1 MGRRLYNL
9 YMKIRSFFSGRNR
22 RIRKKHTRPVIM
34 LKGEQGKKLRRA
46 LIIAG
51 AAAAVILLALL
62 LRPEPVLMNS
72 AEIANVWNNGVLRVG
87 LRNDVPSLAEN
98 GTGLEWEIAQAL
110 AERIMSNSDD
120 YTGDIPALEAV
131 EVTSM
136 SVGAKLRDG
145 SIDAAICL
153 MPSGANAAY
162 AYSRA
167 YYDDPCY
174 ILVKPGNENADMSK
188 LKVGCIQSASSSNLY
203 VPSGATRNLL
213 FSYYSDYKDSGY
225 DTASITGYASYTDL
239 FDALDK
245 GQVDAIAINELM
257 LNKYGEGR
265 AYAKHTA
272 DIGTLHYAVA
282 TLSTNSAIAT
292 VADMLLSE
300 MGY

>member
-1 MGRRLYNL
+1 
-9 YMKIRSFFSGRNR
+9 MKIRSFFGGGNR
-22 RIRKKHTRPVIM
+22 RTRKKHARPVLM
-34 LKGEQGKKLRRA
+34 LKGDHGKKLRRA

-51 AAAAVILLALL
+51 AVLLFILLLLL
-62 LRPEPVLMNS
+62 LRPEPVLMKS

-87 LRNDVPSLAEN
+87 LRSDVPGLCEN
-98 GTGLEWEIAQAL
+98 ETGLEWEIAEAL

-120 YTGDIPALEAV
+120 YTGDAPALEAV

-153 MPSGANAAY
+153 MPKGANSAY

-174 ILVKPGNENADMSK
+174 ILVKPGNENADISK
-188 LKVGCIQSASSSNLY
+188 LKVGCIQSASSSSLY

-213 FSYYSDYKDSGY
+213 FSYYSDNKDAGFN
-225 DTASITGYASYTDL
+225 TANITGYAAYTDL

-245 GQVDAIAINELM
+245 GHVDAIAINGLM
-257 LNKYGEGR
+257 LNKYGGGR
-265 AYAKHTA
+265 TYAKHA
-272 DIGTLHYAVA
+272 LDIGSLHYAVA
-282 TLSTNSAIAT
+282 ALNANSAIAT

>member
-87 LRNDVPSLAEN
+87 LRNDVPGLAEN
-98 GTGLEWEIAQAL
+98 GTGLEWEIAQTL

-120 YTGDIPALEAV
+120 YTGDMPALEAV

-136 SVGAKLRDG
+136 SVGAKLRG
-145 SIDAAICL
+145 
-153 MPSGANAAY
+153 GANAAY

-188 LKVGCIQSASSSNLY
+188 LKVGCIQSASCSNLY

-282 TLSTNSAIAT
+282 TLSANSAIAT
-292 VADMLLSE
+292 VADMMLSE

>member
-1 MGRRLYNL
+1 
-9 YMKIRSFFSGRNR
+9 
-22 RIRKKHTRPVIM
+22 M

-87 LRNDVPSLAEN
+87 LRNDVPGLAED

-145 SIDAAICL
+145 KVFKGSVGHQELAAW
-153 MPSGANAAY
+153 
-162 AYSRA
+162 
-167 YYDDPCY
+167 
-174 ILVKPGNENADMSK
+174 V
-188 LKVGCIQSASSSNLY
+188 
-203 VPSGATRNLL
+203 
-213 FSYYSDYKDSGY
+213 
-225 DTASITGYASYTDL
+225 
-239 FDALDK
+239 
-245 GQVDAIAINELM
+245 
-257 LNKYGEGR
+257 EGL
-265 AYAKHTA
+265 
-272 DIGTLHYAVA
+272 GL
-282 TLSTNSAIAT
+282 
-292 VADMLLSE
+292 
-300 MGY
+300 

>member
-87 LRNDVPSLAEN
+87 LRNDVP
-98 GTGLEWEIAQAL
+98 
-110 AERIMSNSDD
+110 
-120 YTGDIPALEAV
+120 ALEAV

-153 MPSGANAAY
+153 MPRGANAAY

>member
-1 MGRRLYNL
+1 MSENTKAAKAVE
-9 YMKIRSFFSGRNR
+9 KID
-22 RIRKKHTRPVIM
+22 
-34 LKGEQGKKLRRA
+34 A
-46 LIIAG
+46 
-51 AAAAVILLALL
+51 
-62 LRPEPVLMNS
+62 
-72 AEIANVWNNGVLRVG
+72 
-87 LRNDVPSLAEN
+87 
-98 GTGLEWEIAQAL
+98 
-110 AERIMSNSDD
+110 D
-120 YTGDIPALEAV
+120 YSLEAV
-131 EVTSM
+131 PESARKGFWNMFFVMVGFTFFSASM

-153 MPSGANAAY
+153 MPRGANAAY

-225 DTASITGYASYTDL
+225 NTASITGYASYTDL

-282 TLSTNSAIAT
+282 TLSANSAIAT
-292 VADMLLSE
+292 VADMMLSE